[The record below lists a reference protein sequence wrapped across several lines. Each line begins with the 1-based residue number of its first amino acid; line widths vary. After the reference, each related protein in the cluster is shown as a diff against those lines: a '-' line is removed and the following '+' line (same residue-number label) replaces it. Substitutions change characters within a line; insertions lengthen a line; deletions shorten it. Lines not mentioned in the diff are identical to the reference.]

1 MLLCAYQKTTLLDY
15 PGHVAATVFTG
26 GCNFRC
32 PFCHNSSLALNPVSE
47 SSCSPEEFLHFLE
60 KRKSILTGVC
70 VTGGEPT
77 LQADL
82 PDFLQDIKTLGYLIK
97 LDTNGYL
104 PGMLEQLLQQRLLDY
119 VAMDVKACPRKYALI
134 TGVPSLDFSRIH
146 ASIELLKGSSI
157 PHEFRTTVVQE
168 YHEKEDFLEIAHLLS
183 PDSLYFIQSFRDSG
197 KILKEGLHPHSKE
210 TLEEFL
216 KLVRPLVPKAAL
228 RGID

>member
-32 PFCHNSSLALNPVSE
+32 PFCHNSPLALDPVNE
-47 SSCSPEEFLHFLE
+47 ANCSTEEFLHFLE

-82 PDFLQDIKTLGYLIK
+82 PDFLRDIKDLGYLVK

-104 PGMLEQLLQQRLLDY
+104 PVVLEHLLEKKLIDY
-119 VAMDVKACPRKYALI
+119 VAMDIKASPEKYALV
-134 TGVPSLDFSRIH
+134 TGVPGLDFSRIQ
-146 ASIELLKGSSI
+146 ASIELLKEASI
-157 PHEFRTTVVQE
+157 PHEFRTTVVRE
-168 YHEKEDFLEIAHLLS
+168 YHEKADFLEIAKLLS
-183 PDSLYFIQSFRDSG
+183 PESLYFLQSFRDSENVMQ
-197 KILKEGLHPHSKE
+197 KDLHSHSKE
-210 TLEEFL
+210 TLEEIL
-216 KLVRPLVPKAAL
+216 ALVRPMLPKAAL